1 MKIFVDTNIFLDM
14 LFKREGAKEASMVFK
29 AVKNRV
35 FEGVVADIT
44 IVNIDYIARKFEA
57 DIRTYLKAIE
67 KNFIIVGA
75 NNNLIKQSLLIDNL
89 DLEDNIQYTLAL
101 DSTCNCIIT
110 NDKSFYKNEI
120 ETLNSLDFINRYLI

>member
-44 IVNIDYIARKFEA
+44 IVNINYIARKFEA

-101 DSTCNCIIT
+101 DSKFFARTA
-110 NDKSFYKNEI
+110 KF
-120 ETLNSLDFINRYLI
+120 SLLIAIASSKLLILIGKL